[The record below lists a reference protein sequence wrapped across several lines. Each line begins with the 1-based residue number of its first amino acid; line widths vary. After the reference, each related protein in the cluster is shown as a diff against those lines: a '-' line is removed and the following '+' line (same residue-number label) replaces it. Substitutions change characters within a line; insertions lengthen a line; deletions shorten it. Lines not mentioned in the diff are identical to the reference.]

1 MSTFGL
7 FGLVIA
13 FAGVAIGSVCL
24 LASQVL
30 RGTRRA
36 SSADTFAW
44 AGAVAH
50 ILAFVALTFCCG
62 LLVFC
67 FMTGDFSIEYVLLE
81 HSEAEGALGVLYRFA
96 GLWAGREGSLLLWA
110 WLISAFNVAVA
121 VRVMKHDEP
130 IDCMALLVSGLVLVA
145 FVAVMLFSE
154 SNMPFTATAA
164 PYIDS
169 SGRLTN
175 TGSMQGMNPLLEHW
189 AQAIHPPTLFIGYA
203 GLTIPFAYA
212 ISALIVNDPSKKWVE
227 RSSRFAMISWLF
239 LGIGIG
245 LGCVWAYVVLGWG
258 GYWGWDAVENASLLS
273 WCVALALV
281 HSFTVYR
288 KRGAFKRWSIMCACI
303 TFAFVITGTF
313 ITRSGIVQSVHAF
326 EGDPVSLVLFGGLIA
341 VSMLV
346 GALGLFI
353 RWKSFCPGENDVM
366 ESFASRDAAYYFNN
380 VIMIVFTVILCYLT
394 VASALPSWLPFGGQS
409 LSAGTYNAIARPLGV
424 VYCAII
430 AVCPLLS
437 WVKTDPKTF
446 WKKARIPALCAVV
459 LLVLDLSAR
468 RVAGRQVTFAQP
480 EGRGPGR
487 IPEKHRGFRVVALH
501 HHEFFGDARDP
512 GGEARSRDE
521 RNGGPGQQ
529 SPPAEA
535 AEAAGGVVIQ
545 MADPQPLAFVVER
558 AGRVDDSPDDLLPGD
573 ESEAP
578 FARTEDMDALFGAA
592 LHLHFGPGSVAE
604 CVGEL
609 RARLRQQPALSGVE
623 PGDIK
628 PETVVCRQLVGCD
641 GLQPRLSGEDRR
653 VAGRKPQVDS
663 FVTHDGRSCVEGDE
677 LRFDEG
683 FGGDTERFPR
693 IGNQGAMVE
702 QQAAAFEI
710 VGRGLRLQTLAGCEA
725 RGFRRTPCGAFEG
738 EHAADAAGGFDP
750 VPGPF
755 PAEDGDVESLADHPA
770 AVLPVGRTDVE
781 ALVAAVDALDAYAA

>member
-24 LASQVL
+24 LASQAL

-212 ISALIVNDPSKKWVE
+212 IAALIVNDPSKKWVE

-258 GYWGWDAVENASLLS
+258 GYWGWDPVENASLLP
-273 WCVALALV
+273 WLVGVALI

-288 KRGAFKRWSIMCACI
+288 QRGAFKRWSVFCACL
-303 TFAFVITGTF
+303 TFCFVVLGTF
-313 ITRSGIVQSVHAF
+313 ITRSGLVQSVHAF
-326 EGDPVSLVLFGGLIA
+326 EGDPVSLVMFGALIICSLLAGIVGLIVRRKNFGA
-341 VSMLV
+341 TDAADDDIESMMS
-346 GALGLFI
+346 
-353 RWKSFCPGENDVM
+353 KE
-366 ESFASRDAAYYFNN
+366 AAYYVNN
-380 VIMIVFTVILCYLT
+380 LIMIVFAVLLAYMTVS
-394 VASALPSWLPFGGQS
+394 SALPSWLPFGGQS
-409 LSAGTYNAIARPLGV
+409 LSAGTYNAIARPLGIAYLAV
-424 VYCAII
+424 LAI
-430 AVCPLLS
+430 CPLLG
-437 WVKTDPKTF
+437 WRRTD
-446 WKKARIPALCAVV
+446 KKAFWRSARVPALCA
-459 LLVLDLSAR
+459 LVLFIVLMIYFATYLLPSYQAMIDMGGTQASGLLEQGNPIYYNGLAVVGFA
-468 RVAGRQVTFAQP
+468 VASLLF
-480 EGRGPGR
+480 
-487 IPEKHRGFRVVALH
+487 FNAL
-501 HHEFFGDARDP
+501 FMAV
-512 GGEARSRDE
+512 RS
-521 RNGGPGQQ
+521 
-529 SPPAEA
+529 
-535 AEAAGGVVIQ
+535 
-545 MADPQPLAFVVER
+545 LK
-558 AGRVDDSPDDLLPGD
+558 RVDGAKLRRRL
-573 ESEAP
+573 
-578 FARTEDMDALFGAA
+578 ALFG
-592 LHLHFGPGSVAE
+592 GSVAHGAMAIIL
-604 CVGEL
+604 VGLIGSSMYVTEITGYLPYDEESDSVSETFDIQDFQLTYTGNSIDEL
-609 RARLRQQPALSGVE
+609 GNGNVRYALTFDVTKDGQFVGTVNPAVQLVSATQQQKLEASVIGFPLEDLFVVYRGVNDEGDFSMDVRVNPLISFVWVGFALLMVGCLIPLFAKRAERRRGGPAVGDVPAAELAEAEPKERGKASRDAAPRKSVVE
-623 PGDIK
+623 
-628 PETVVCRQLVGCD
+628 ETVSEEVSLV
-641 GLQPRLSGEDRR
+641 ED
-653 VAGRKPQVDS
+653 A
-663 FVTHDGRSCVEGDE
+663 EGD
-677 LRFDEG
+677 
-683 FGGDTERFPR
+683 
-693 IGNQGAMVE
+693 A
-702 QQAAAFEI
+702 
-710 VGRGLRLQTLAGCEA
+710 
-725 RGFRRTPCGAFEG
+725 
-738 EHAADAAGGFDP
+738 AADADA
-750 VPGPF
+750 
-755 PAEDGDVESLADHPA
+755 A
-770 AVLPVGRTDVE
+770 AVAE
-781 ALVAAVDALDAYAA
+781 ASGDTADADADAANAGAKAGE

>member
-24 LASQVL
+24 LASQAL
-30 RGTRRA
+30 RDTRRA

-50 ILAFVALTFCCG
+50 ILAFIALTFCCG

-67 FMTGDFSIEYVLLE
+67 FMTGDFSVEYVLLE

-110 WLISAFNVAVA
+110 WLISAFNVVVA

-212 ISALIVNDPSKKWVE
+212 IAALIVNDPSKKWVE

-346 GALGLFI
+346 GVIGLFI

-409 LSAGTYNAIARPLGV
+409 LSAGHVQRHRAPAWRGVLRNHRCVPAAFLGENRPQDVLEEGTH
-424 VYCAII
+424 
-430 AVCPLLS
+430 S
-437 WVKTDPKTF
+437 
-446 WKKARIPALCAVV
+446 RIVRGCAV
-459 LLVLDLSAR
+459 R
-468 RVAGRQVTFAQP
+468 RAYVV
-480 EGRGPGR
+480 
-487 IPEKHRGFRVVALH
+487 FRDH
-501 HHEFFGDARDP
+501 
-512 GGEARSRDE
+512 
-521 RNGGPGQQ
+521 
-529 SPPAEA
+529 
-535 AEAAGGVVIQ
+535 
-545 MADPQPLAFVVER
+545 
-558 AGRVDDSPDDLLPGD
+558 
-573 ESEAP
+573 
-578 FARTEDMDALFGAA
+578 
-592 LHLHFGPGSVAE
+592 
-604 CVGEL
+604 
-609 RARLRQQPALSGVE
+609 ALSGRMT
-623 PGDIK
+623 PLF
-628 PETVVCRQLVGCD
+628 RRAA
-641 GLQPRLSGEDRR
+641 PRLKNSP
-653 VAGRKPQVDS
+653 RK
-663 FVTHDGRSCVEGDE
+663 
-677 LRFDEG
+677 
-683 FGGDTERFPR
+683 
-693 IGNQGAMVE
+693 A
-702 QQAAAFEI
+702 
-710 VGRGLRLQTLAGCEA
+710 
-725 RGFRRTPCGAFEG
+725 PCGTTTASPWWASPWRACCSSTRCSLL
-738 EHAADAAGGFDP
+738 AARLVRAQRPRAKTRWRRFSRASRPTPRVSAATSRTSRCPSFWW
-750 VPGPF
+750 
-755 PAEDGDVESLADHPA
+755 ASLAPSM
-770 AVLPVGRTDVE
+770 
-781 ALVAAVDALDAYAA
+781 